1 MKKRAFVTATLFVF
15 SLIVA
20 AQVVRADDP
29 MLVNIP
35 FSFVAGDVTL
45 PAGEYRVQKLDGG
58 SAVLLISCA
67 DASASTMVLSN
78 TAEAREIQ
86 TQSKLVFKRYENR
99 YFLSQVWKAGSIRG
113 RELLKSQ
120 AEKEI
125 ARSARLE
132 TTGEVTLIA
141 RLSPAHR

>member
-1 MKKRAFVTATLFVF
+1 MKKRTFVMATLFVL
-15 SLIVA
+15 SLVVVA

-35 FSFVAGDVTL
+35 FSFAAGDVTL
-45 PAGEYRVQKLDGG
+45 PAGEYRVQKLDGN
-58 SAVLLISCA
+58 SAVVLISCS
-67 DASASTMVLSN
+67 DATVSTMVLSN
-78 TAEAREIQ
+78 TSEAREIQ

-99 YFLSQVWKAGSIRG
+99 YFLSQVWKAGSSRG
-113 RELLKSQ
+113 RQLLKSH

-125 ARSARLE
+125 AQSARLE

-141 RLSPAHR
+141 RLTPAH